1 MNPLRISENR
11 IWLHI
16 AFWGAWI
23 ALWTTLFGREMAMLQ
38 ALAQAL
44 LLAAAYSIFVYLNL
58 RLAIPRILW
67 TGKYGWY
74 VLVQVLLIGTGGLA
88 VWQLL
93 LLLSLGEVFENQK
106 PVVSAISSAANVLFM
121 LFFTS
126 SLKLGLNSL
135 EQQQTNRQLENQ
147 QLQTELNF
155 LKSQVNPH
163 FLFNTLNNLYSLA
176 LTKSDRAPEV
186 VLKLSAILRYMLYEC
201 NERMVYLNKEL
212 EYLRNYIELEELRQD
227 GTNLIELQVQG
238 NTDRKMIAPLLF
250 TPLLENAIKHGLN
263 RTTASAWVRMHLEVS
278 AMDLSF
284 TIVNSKAPQ
293 SAFHQTPMPNPV
305 LVAEQATRSGV
316 RTGGIGLLNVKRRLD
331 LIYPNRHAFAVSE
344 TAETYTVTLK
354 LTLAE

>member
-1 MNPLRISENR
+1 VLQAAAQAFSLTATYAVFVYINLRIS
-11 IWLHI
+11 
-16 AFWGAWI
+16 
-23 ALWTTLFGREMAMLQ
+23 
-38 ALAQAL
+38 
-44 LLAAAYSIFVYLNL
+44 
-58 RLAIPRILW
+58 IPRLLW
-67 TGKYGWY
+67 TGKYIWY
-74 VLVQVLLIGTGGLA
+74 ALSLLVLLPVGGLA

-93 LLLSLGEVFENQK
+93 LFMGPSEAIQDQK
-106 PVVSAISSAANVLFM
+106 PVITAISATANVVFM
-121 LFFTS
+121 IFLTT
-126 SLKLGLNSL
+126 SLKLALHSL
-135 EQQQTNRQLENQ
+135 EQQQANRQLENQ

-176 LTKSDRAPEV
+176 LNKSDRAPEV

-201 NERMVYLNKEL
+201 NERMVHLNKEI

-227 GTNLIELQVQG
+227 GSNLIELQVQG
-238 NTDRKMIAPLLF
+238 NADRKMIAPLLF

-263 RTTASAWVRMHLEVS
+263 RTTANAWVRMHLHVN

-293 SAFHQTPMPNPV
+293 SSFHPTPLPNPV
-305 LVAEQATRSGV
+305 LIAENAARRSV

-344 TAETYTVTLK
+344 TADTYTVTLK